1 MFLLWSGGRV
11 SRDPGCPAL
20 VGKLNE
26 ETTTS
31 VQSLIGSMCMRWN
44 IQDESIELMHVH
56 KSDICFHCS
65 TDILQKCFGTR
76 KKSNKSFSALFL
88 KKCLE
93 KMLSVRLYDYDC
105 FYITPKN
112 IRTITTLCSIS
123 FFSGLLLLPGKCYY
137 LITKYMLQAFKFSL
151 IIQWGPSYH
160 SRYDDERVYLTVPPR
175 LDTALC
181 VDQNF
186 GH

>member
-88 KKCLE
+88 KNVWK
-93 KMLSVRLYDYDC
+93 RC
-105 FYITPKN
+105 FQCVYMTMTVFI
-112 IRTITTLCSIS
+112 
-123 FFSGLLLLPGKCYY
+123 LLRK
-137 LITKYMLQAFKFSL
+137 I
-151 IIQWGPSYH
+151 
-160 SRYDDERVYLTVPPR
+160 
-175 LDTALC
+175 
-181 VDQNF
+181 
-186 GH
+186 